1 MSLAPLLFWLPGI
14 CRIHIY
20 TSTLG
25 SLSYGRILGAGFEKQ
40 EINVFCPACEFYGR
54 EVDSEE
60 DPLGTG
66 VWVEMGRVLG
76 QVYGQNRLEAGA
88 AIDRDC

>member
-1 MSLAPLLFWLPGI
+1 MVCS
-14 CRIHIY
+14 
-20 TSTLG
+20 
-25 SLSYGRILGAGFEKQ
+25 
-40 EINVFCPACEFYGR
+40 ACEFYGH

-60 DPLGTG
+60 DPVGTG

-76 QVYGQNRLEAGA
+76 QEYGQNRLAVGA